1 MNDSCFN
8 CNEKGTSMHGY
19 FVCDSC
25 KKKTLRLF
33 TKKTV
38 EEHILKFTKSAYLKD
53 MERRLFNL
61 EKEFIKKRMKLL
73 DALDKANE

>member
-25 KKKTLRLF
+25 KKTLRLF

-38 EEHILKFTKSAYLKD
+38 EKHISKFTKSAYLNE

-61 EKEFIKKRMKLL
+61 EKDFIKKKIKIL